1 MRRPG
6 ARLGR
11 VAREARRQQAA
22 AGQPPRGRPRAALGR
37 IPSSAFPEI
46 PVSGHI
52 RAGLASG
59 LVVPGRVPPPIGAN
73 LPDWVLVRPFSWWL
87 AEMAADILRGSKQG
101 AHVRLGS
108 DGFDERLDNE
118 A

>member
-1 MRRPG
+1 VSRVPRP
-6 ARLGR
+6 
-11 VAREARRQQAA
+11 VI
-22 AGQPPRGRPRAALGR
+22 RAATGVAL
-37 IPSSAFPEI
+37 
-46 PVSGHI
+46 
-52 RAGLASG
+52 
-59 LVVPGRVPPPIGAN
+59 IGAN
-73 LPDWVLVRPFSWWL
+73 LPDWVSVRPFSWWL